1 MGWRMADVSDD
12 LKLLR
17 QYAQTASEAVFATLV
32 DRHVGMVYAAALR
45 QARSRDA
52 AEEITQAVF
61 ILLMRK
67 AGSMPDG
74 TVLAAWLFK
83 ATRYTAL
90 NAGRAQAR
98 RRRHERK
105 AAWMKSQSSEPTAA
119 WADVRPLLDS
129 AVAALGPKDRAAV
142 ILRYFERR
150 SLAEVGE
157 ALGVSENAAQMRVSR
172 AVEKLREFFGRR
184 GVALTAT
191 GIALL
196 LATNAAEAAPAGVA
210 GGLSVSALK
219 SARVK
224 SAMSLAGRVSREMVL
239 RQVGRVAAMLVAT
252 VLILG
257 GLGMASVLVL
267 RPAQPPTDAKTETA
281 SASSPE
287 TTTRLWPFR

>member
-1 MGWRMADVSDD
+1 MADVSDD

-17 QYAQTASEAVFATLV
+17 QYAETASEAVFATLV

-45 QARSRDA
+45 QSRSRDA

-67 AGSMPDG
+67 AASLPDG

-90 NAGRAQAR
+90 NAGRAEAR
-98 RRRHERK
+98 RKRHERK
-105 AAWMKSQSSEPTAA
+105 AAWMKSRSSEPTAA
-119 WADVRPLLDS
+119 WADVRPLLDG
-129 AVAALGPKDRAAV
+129 AVAALGPKDRTAV

-184 GVALTAT
+184 GVTLTASAI
-191 GIALL
+191 GVL
-196 LATNAAEAAPAGVA
+196 LATNAAEAAPAGMA
-210 GGLSVSALK
+210 GGLSVSALNSVGAK
-219 SARVK
+219 P
-224 SAMSLAGRVSREMVL
+224 AMSLAGRVSQEMVL
-239 RQVGRVAAMLVAT
+239 RQIGRVAAMLVAT

-257 GLGMASVLVL
+257 GLGMAGVLMT
-267 RPAQPPTDAKTETA
+267 RPTRSTTPTTDTALAAPSDA
-281 SASSPE
+281 
-287 TTTRLWPFR
+287 TTRLWPFR